1 MASHEVNLAASIS
14 WTVHL
19 GLMILDLEGSACIG
33 VQHACIVH
41 IQAGWGS
48 GLRPVA
54 HFHSFRRSTKII
66 SSSEIKASW
75 CLNILEVIKLLVTE
89 SEWCLPRV
97 HFVSCILVHILK
109 RNNKG
114 TQPWSKTNWPFSME
128 NMSCRLGGG
137 VPAYLP
143 PLFLRTKQAMSA
155 TRVSSA
161 TAHMVPMNQPWVEKS
176 LRWPTAPENKNGK
189 GTQSST
195 HRLHTSTYLSMTVPS
210 SAPHTTLSLTEN
222 RDTWWILV
230 WEDVLTSHCLQL

>member
-1 MASHEVNLAASIS
+1 MDSSFGVNDIGLGRVSMHRCPTCMHSAYPSRVGVRVEARCTFSFFQEVN
-14 WTVHL
+14 
-19 GLMILDLEGSACIG
+19 
-33 VQHACIVH
+33 QNH
-41 IQAGWGS
+41 IIKWNQS
-48 GLRPVA
+48 VMR
-54 HFHSFRRSTKII
+54 KIW
-66 SSSEIKASW
+66 W

-210 SAPHTTLSLTEN
+210 STPHTTSSLTEN